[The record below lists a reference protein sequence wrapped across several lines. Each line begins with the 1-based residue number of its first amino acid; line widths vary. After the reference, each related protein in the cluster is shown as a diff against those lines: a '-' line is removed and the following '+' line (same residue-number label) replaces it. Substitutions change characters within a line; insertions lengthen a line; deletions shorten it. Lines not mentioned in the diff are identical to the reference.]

1 MKLNTIVT
9 LILSLFVGFGTMA
22 CGEDSDDAGTS
33 ETSTTTASS
42 GAGNAGGAASA
53 DQTAGVEAMDAAGEE
68 ASAQPGSETTDAV
81 EEAVAWGAVCRVN
94 QDCAAPTNFCV
105 IDPTSGSKEGYCSIQ
120 CPNAGADCTYDNW
133 TCNVIGGCESP
144 AATWCG
150 PPEEVEQG
158 GGVVTAC
165 E

>member
-1 MKLNTIVT
+1 MKLNTIFT

-33 ETSTTTASS
+33 ETSATTAAN
-42 GAGNAGGAASA
+42 GGDNTGGAAPA
-53 DQTAGVEAMDAAGEE
+53 DQTAGNDGIATAGEE
-68 ASAQPGSETTDAV
+68 ASVQSDSETAA
-81 EEAVAWGAVCRVN
+81 EETEAWGAVCLEDS
-94 QDCAAPTNFCV
+94 DCAAPTSLCV
-105 IDPTSGSKEGYCSIQ
+105 INPTSGSSEGYCSIL
-120 CPNAGADCTYDNW
+120 CPNAGADCTYGDW
-133 TCNVIGGCESP
+133 TCNVVGGCESP
-144 AATWCG
+144 LATWCG